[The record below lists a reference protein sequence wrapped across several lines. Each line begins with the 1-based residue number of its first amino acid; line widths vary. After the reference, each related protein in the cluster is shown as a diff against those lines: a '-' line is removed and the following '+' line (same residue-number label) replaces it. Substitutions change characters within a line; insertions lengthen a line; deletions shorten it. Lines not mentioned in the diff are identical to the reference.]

1 MNNTSKVLA
10 GIVVLLTVLTAC
22 ASRDGS
28 RFSASQALDDAV
40 NAAQQADQL
49 GYLWLST
56 DELIAQAEQALAEGE
71 DERAIEL
78 AVQAERQAEL
88 AIDQYYLEKAKLMF
102 ERLSQ
107 GEHSQVEMLKL
118 RAAEDAINAT
128 DGKLAYDILVEF

>member
-78 AVQAERQAEL
+78 AVQASTTYTG
-88 AIDQYYLEKAKLMF
+88 IP
-102 ERLSQ
+102 
-107 GEHSQVEMLKL
+107 
-118 RAAEDAINAT
+118 INGRSSSGPINRRSKT
-128 DGKLAYDILVEF
+128 LT